1 MGILGREQQEL
12 DWDDPGGILPA
23 RDIPVGS
30 IPGGF
35 LGSGKDLGMGRE
47 EGAWR
52 DGNVTNEI
60 PWIGNRIHLVVDQ
73 AGGKWWFPSQFS
85 PKTGK
90 SGIPTQ
96 PQLGRGS
103 CCFPVGSQGFGQG
116 TPGIRFNPGE
126 NPLGKGESRGR

>member
-1 MGILGREQQEL
+1 MGREQQEL

-60 PWIGNRIHLVVDQ
+60 PWIGNRIHLVDQ
-73 AGGKWWFPSQFS
+73 AGRKWWFPSQFS

-90 SGIPTQ
+90 KRDPDPAPARERLLLLPSGIPGIWT
-96 PQLGRGS
+96 GNTWD
-103 CCFPVGSQGFGQG
+103 PVQSWGKSFGK
-116 TPGIRFNPGE
+116 R
-126 NPLGKGESRGR
+126 